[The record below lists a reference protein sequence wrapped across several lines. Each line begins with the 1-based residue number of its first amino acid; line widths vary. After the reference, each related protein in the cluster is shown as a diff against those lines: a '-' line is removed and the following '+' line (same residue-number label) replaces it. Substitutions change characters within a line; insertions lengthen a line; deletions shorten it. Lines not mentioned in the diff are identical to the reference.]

1 MPSFIILHTESW
13 NQDFNSCLPCIPH
26 IQLCVLIL
34 IFSPTSFHRKCLTI
48 TQCDLWYVTKVWE
61 IKQWKKYI
69 VLGESIWC
77 VIANN
82 NFMYYIKH
90 IFFLQKYS
98 YFLKAGLWY
107 KWQHKLHSSMKLGHF
122 CICAR
127 KKKKNTHTHS
137 DVYTYTSWCIYII
150 HMGNFKFTG
159 SVTHAS

>member
-1 MPSFIILHTESW
+1 M
-13 NQDFNSCLPCIPH
+13 PCIPH

-34 IFSPTSFHRKCLTI
+34 IFSPTSFHRECLTI

-90 IFFLQKYS
+90 IFFCRS
-98 YFLKAGLWY
+98 IHIFW
-107 KWQHKLHSSMKLGHF
+107 KLGF
-122 CICAR
+122 GTNDSISSTVLWSLGTSASVQG
-127 KKKKNTHTHS
+127 KKKKTHIHIQMYIHIHH
-137 DVYTYTSWCIYII
+137 DVYTSYTWETLNSQAVSPMPLRWPW
-150 HMGNFKFTG
+150 H
-159 SVTHAS
+159 